1 MYNAVDVENLIL
13 EVRLGARV
21 GVGVIRRGGEGET
34 WKRGTDSL
42 RSIKWKR
49 EPLIVGEEAEHI
61 LVKVS

>member
-13 EVRLGARV
+13 EVRLGAKV
-21 GVGVIRRGGEGET
+21 GVDGVIRRGGEGET

-49 EPLIVGEEAEHI
+49 EP
-61 LVKVS
+61 